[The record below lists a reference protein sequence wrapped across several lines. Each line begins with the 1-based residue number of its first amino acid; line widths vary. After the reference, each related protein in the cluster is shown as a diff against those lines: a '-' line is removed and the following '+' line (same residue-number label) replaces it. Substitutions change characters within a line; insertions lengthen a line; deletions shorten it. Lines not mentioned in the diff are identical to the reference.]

1 MPANP
6 SPSWASRLVRWAIVD
21 PWLVWLAVITPLL
34 LLVPIGVA
42 FTCEPRVRFAGMT
55 FQLMG
60 LVTAVWGLRDD
71 RKLFREPTA
80 FQRLGL
86 WMRAFPRRRPHPLP
100 LPGDAGE
107 LVPQTAAIPP
117 PEPTRDL
124 VSLEESIASLHQA
137 ARRQAADLLVLSN
150 DLRILGQK
158 ARKAFLRERSI
169 RETADR
175 EISAK
180 LHDAVA
186 GDLPFDL
193 IGVVYFLLGTV
204 LGSTSIE
211 LAPLLFGPACLG

>member
-1 MPANP
+1 MPANA
-6 SPSWASRLVRWAIVD
+6 SPSWVRRMVQWAIVD
-21 PWLVWLAVITPLL
+21 PWLVWLAVIAPLV
-34 LLVPIGVA
+34 LLVPIGVL

-71 RKLFREPTA
+71 RKLFLEPTA
-80 FQRLGL
+80 LQRLGL

-100 LPGDAGE
+100 LPADAGE
-107 LVPQTAAIPP
+107 LVPQAAAP
-117 PEPTRDL
+117 PEPTL
-124 VSLEESIASLHQA
+124 NMMSLEESIASLHQA

-150 DLRILGQK
+150 DLRTLGQK
-158 ARKAFLRERSI
+158 ARKAFAQERSS

-175 EISAK
+175 EINAK
-180 LHDAVA
+180 LHEAVA

-211 LAPLLFGPACLG
+211 LAPLLFGDACLG